1 MEANTV
7 FQAIDRGAKIFGPP
21 IAGGLIPA
29 AGMHGTFFIIATGL
43 LVALLLLAFSLGRIS
58 GEGKV
63 LRQEETN
70 TFGADLLAMLNDRVL
85 WALVI
90 PALGYM
96 IAVGALTPFLFWLNQ
111 DQFRLAPEQWTL
123 LLAAQGVGALLGAV
137 LASFLGKR
145 LHSLQALLLAYFLAS
160 LLEALE

>member
-1 MEANTV
+1 
-7 FQAIDRGAKIFGPP
+7 
-21 IAGGLIPA
+21 
-29 AGMHGTFFIIATGL
+29 MHGTFFIIATGL